1 MEVLVSSRNAVDADA
16 IIADM
21 CRRLDEEDDY
31 YSGILQKVNDRI
43 QRGGYPQSNG
53 GKQDILNE
61 LLNAD
66 EVYCEV
72 PFSYQNSP
80 GSITTGI
87 IDVLYRKGSEWFIV
101 DYKTNAEGE
110 GLDEEYESQLTE
122 YRRAFREQMGSDC
135 SARIY
140 HIDTL

>member
-1 MEVLVSSRNAVDADA
+1 MEVLVSSRNAVDADE

-21 CRRLDEEDDY
+21 CNRLDEEDDY
-31 YSGILQKVNDRI
+31 YSVILRKVNDRI
-43 QRGGYPQSNG
+43 QNGGCTQSNG
-53 GKQDILNE
+53 SEPDILSE
-61 LLNAD
+61 LLKAD

-72 PFSYQNSP
+72 PFSYRNGP
-80 GSITTGI
+80 GMITTGI

-110 GLDEEYESQLTE
+110 GLDEEYEGQLNE
-122 YRRAFREQMGSDC
+122 YRKAFRDQTGLDC
-135 SARIY
+135 CARIY